1 MSDVQFLFAILGG
14 LYAWE
19 CACWINRGGFFQQL
33 DWRFGG
39 SSIPT
44 MLGNQRGGFVLAAP
58 IPPLG
63 AVLTA
68 NQFPFSLSPDGVLV
82 FVSPNVNPG
91 WRPTQSGRFLT
102 GRKLGTCGLKG
113 KIPAAKEKSFPPP
126 PSRAPIIFSNRWLR
140 FPNSPANIVRSP
152 SKSFARRTRYRNRS
166 KPYTKI
172 SINKSARFDFWPMR
186 SLFLVFVIAPLL
198 IGFIGLKLVW
208 LGLLVALLGLSITT
222 ATLFCR
228 LHRKFYPAASDE
240 RFTQTLILAM
250 ALATTMRAH
259 DIASRP
265 LLENFH
271 PLAVAHHLWMRILF
285 AGLPGTCCWIF
296 ATGAAAFPSASPQT
310 IATELFYRRL
320 LLRLPRLGWPKES
333 FQPPNFAARQ
343 HQRMKPA
350 TLSVPV
356 AKRSLLQQQANVPIV
371 VDWPWWR
378 SENPVEPT
386 PTSD

>member
-19 CACWINRGGFFQQL
+19 CACWINRGGVFFSNWIGRS
-33 DWRFGG
+33 WRVQH
-39 SSIPT
+39 PAT

-102 GRKLGTCGLKG
+102 WEEAGHLRVEG
-113 KIPAAKEKSFPPP
+113 KKFLLQKEKILSA
-126 PSRAPIIFSNRWLR
+126 STVTRANHLLQSLAAISKLTREHREVAIKNLLRGGLDTKQIKALHQDFDQQVRPIR
-140 FPNSPANIVRSP
+140 FLAN
-152 SKSFARRTRYRNRS
+152 A
-166 KPYTKI
+166 
-172 SINKSARFDFWPMR
+172 
-186 SLFLVFVIAPLL
+186 LFVLVFVIAPLL

-250 ALATTMRAH
+250 APATTMRAH

-271 PLAVAHHLWMRILF
+271 PLAVAHHLLDADSFRRF
-285 AGLPGTCCWIF
+285 ARHLLLDLRNP
-296 ATGAAAFPSASPQT
+296 APPAFPSASPQT

-320 LLRLPRLGWPKES
+320 LLEVAEAWLAERKLP
-333 FQPPNFAARQ
+333 AAELCR
-343 HQRMKPA
+343 P
-350 TLSVPV
+350 
-356 AKRSLLQQQANVPIV
+356 
-371 VDWPWWR
+371 
-378 SENPVEPT
+378 PT
-386 PTSD
+386 PADETCHAFCPRCEAQFTSAAGECSDCGGLALVAFRKPS